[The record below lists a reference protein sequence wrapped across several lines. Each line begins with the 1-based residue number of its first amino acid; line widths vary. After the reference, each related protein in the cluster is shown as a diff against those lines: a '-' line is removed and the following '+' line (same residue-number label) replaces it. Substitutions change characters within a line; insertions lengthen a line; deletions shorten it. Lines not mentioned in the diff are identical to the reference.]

1 MGVLRFDW
9 HAARPAASDVAGVE
23 PVWLHPYS
31 LVPSKK
37 IGNISKLLMIT
48 GHSAVASSKLPR
60 VELFH

>member
-31 LVPSKK
+31 LVPSKQDWEHK
-37 IGNISKLLMIT
+37 QIANDHRPFSG
-48 GHSAVASSKLPR
+48 GQQ
-60 VELFH
+60 